1 MLPQRITEDAM
12 SSILNNISAMGAS
25 RQLGLTAAGLNKTIE
40 RLTSGKR
47 INHASDDAAG
57 LGISNQ
63 LQSEVRVNNQAQRN
77 ANDGVSLLQVADGA
91 LDTITSLLQRKAEL
105 SQQATTGTIDTNGKA
120 NIDAEYTQIN
130 TQLNDIITNT
140 KFNGAAVF
148 GNTAKVA
155 VGDFA
160 AVDLTTPL
168 KATAFKSGAAAEAAG
183 ELSNVQADLQTVS
196 TQRAQI
202 GASQQTLT
210 SYASILGVQ
219 VQNLTSAA
227 SQITDAN
234 VADEV
239 VNVSKFQILNQAG
252 ISALGKSN
260 QSAQSVLAL
269 LQ

>member
-1 MLPQRITEDAM
+1 M
-12 SSILNNISAMGAS
+12 SLLNNISAMGAS
-25 RQLGLTAAGLNKTIE
+25 RQLGITAAGLNKTIE

-63 LQSEVRVNNQAQRN
+63 LLSEVRVNNQAQRN

-105 SQQATTGTIDTNGKA
+105 SQQAATGTIDTNGKA
-120 NIDAEYTQIN
+120 NINAEYALIN
-130 TQLNDIITNT
+130 TQLSDIITNT
-140 KFNGAAVF
+140 KFNGTAVF
-148 GNTAKVA
+148 GNTAKVE
-155 VGDFA
+155 VGDFTP
-160 AVDLTTPL
+160 VDLTTPL